1 MRSDD
6 QIVFDE
12 ARQLIRDGDFAGA
25 LIPLEALIAVHPR
38 SAALRWHRSRCLRAL
53 DRDAEA
59 AADLDTVLA
68 LKPDYV
74 PALVAR
80 AELAEADDA
89 GDQAIDLLRRA
100 RAIDAGD
107 ADVAFRLA
115 LLLAD
120 HGGGDEAIALL
131 SRAIVAD
138 PSRHEAWRLRA
149 DLRHH
154 LASSPADDAD
164 VVSDPLGM
172 RYDRAQLESALAD
185 YQAAVAIAD
194 DLRVDLR
201 IADIAQRLGRYEE
214 AVVHCDAVLARLS
227 ADDPVRP
234 HVQELR
240 DRAAA
245 GPDGER
251 EHYARMIEA
260 ALGEA
265 AGADRS
271 LQDDVAHAALRG
283 AADQIRRGGDV
294 ASALDDFVPESP
306 EDASANYIAHQIHNL
321 AHEPPPGLEA
331 AVAGEFPRYQQRHL
345 AAVRSAI
352 EPLGYVHLT
361 DAEAKNLG
369 QTLGQR
375 VLIGLYLHPQYG
387 TAAAYAMRPKWPGLL
402 GFLALLVT
410 GRWRAQRMLECV
422 SRFADGTFLSTREAG
437 ADVFEYGA
445 AESFHLE
452 KLADGS
458 GPRAVAERHAARVR
472 ERLADLPG
480 AAVDVPTTLDAIEGQ
495 WIESNQLKAE
505 YRRSIDY
512 VTDTELR
519 SLLGK
524 HYDRYAEK
532 VRARLALMTTE

>member
-12 ARQLIRDGDFAGA
+12 ARQLIRDGDFGGA

-38 SAALRWHRSRCLRAL
+38 SAALRWHRSRCLGAL

-59 AADLDTVLA
+59 IADLDTVIA
-68 LKPDYV
+68 LKPAYV

-80 AELAEADDA
+80 AELAEAGDA
-89 GDQAIDLLRRA
+89 DEQAIDLLRRA
-100 RAIDAGD
+100 LAIDAGD
-107 ADVAFRLA
+107 ADVAFRLS

-120 HGGGDEAIALL
+120 NGANDEAIALL
-131 SRAIVAD
+131 SRAIASD

-149 DLRHH
+149 DLRHR

-164 VVSDPLGM
+164 LVSDPLGM
-172 RYDRAQLESALAD
+172 RYDRRQLEAALAD
-185 YQAAVAIAD
+185 YQAAAAIAD

-201 IADIAQRLGRYEE
+201 IAEVAQRLGRHQE
-214 AVVHCDAVLARLS
+214 AVAHGDAVLTRLA

-260 ALGEA
+260 ALGDA

-271 LQDDVAHAALRG
+271 LQDDVANAALRS
-283 AADQIRRGGDV
+283 AADQIRKGADV
-294 ASALDDFVPESP
+294 SSALEAFVPESAD
-306 EDASANYIAHQIHNL
+306 DASATYIAHQIHNL
-321 AHEPPPGLEA
+321 AHEPPPGLEP
-331 AVAGEFPRYQQRHL
+331 AVASEFPRYQQRHL
-345 AAVRSAI
+345 SAVRRTI

-361 DAEAKNLG
+361 DAEARNLG

-387 TAAAYAMRPKWPGLL
+387 SAAAYAMRPKWPGLL
-402 GFLALLVT
+402 GFLALFLS
-410 GRWRAQRMLECV
+410 GKWRAQRMLECV
-422 SRFADGTFLSTREAG
+422 ARFADGTFLSTREAG
-437 ADVFEYGA
+437 ADVFEYDGA
-445 AESFHLE
+445 DSFHLE
-452 KLADGS
+452 KLADGC

-472 ERLADLPG
+472 ERLADRPG
-480 AAVDVPTTLDAIEGQ
+480 SAVDVPTTLDAIEGQ

-512 VTDTELR
+512 VTDAELR
-519 SLLGK
+519 GLLGR

-532 VRARLALMTTE
+532 VRARLALMTAE

>member
-25 LIPLEALIAVHPR
+25 LTPLEALIAVHPR

-59 AADLDTVLA
+59 IADLDTVLA
-68 LKPDYV
+68 IKPDYV
-74 PALVAR
+74 PALIAR

-89 GDQAIDLLRRA
+89 GEEAIGLLRRA
-100 RAIDAGD
+100 LAIDAGD
-107 ADVAFRLA
+107 GDVAFRLA

-120 HGGGDEAIALL
+120 HGADDEAIALL
-131 SRAIVAD
+131 TRAIASD

-149 DLRHH
+149 DLRHR
-154 LASSPADDAD
+154 LAASPADDAD

-172 RYDRAQLESALAD
+172 RYDRARLEAALAD
-185 YQAAVAIAD
+185 YQAAAAIAD

-201 IADIAQRLGRYEE
+201 IADIAQRLGRHEE
-214 AVVHCDAVLARLS
+214 AVVHGDAVLTRLA

-260 ALGEA
+260 ALGDSA
-265 AGADRS
+265 ADRD
-271 LQDDVAHAALRG
+271 LREDVAHAALRG
-283 AADQIRRGGDV
+283 AADQIRKGADV
-294 ASALDDFVPESP
+294 SSALEAFVPDSAD
-306 EDASANYIAHQIHNL
+306 DASATYIAHQIHNL
-321 AHEPPPGLEA
+321 AHEPPPGLEP
-331 AVAGEFPRYQQRHL
+331 AVPGEFPGYQQRHL
-345 AAVRSAI
+345 ATVRRTI

-361 DAEAKNLG
+361 DAEARNLG

-375 VLIGLYLHPQYG
+375 VLIGLYVHPQYG
-387 TAAAYAMRPKWPGLL
+387 TAAAYAMRPRWPGLL
-402 GFLALLVT
+402 GFLALFVS
-410 GRWRAQRMLECV
+410 GKWRAQRMLECV

-437 ADVFEYGA
+437 ADVFEYGG

-480 AAVDVPTTLDAIEGQ
+480 SAVDVPTTLDAIEGQ

-532 VRARLALMTTE
+532 VRARLALMTAE

>member
-12 ARQLIRDGDFAGA
+12 ARQLIRDGDFGGA

-59 AADLDTVLA
+59 IADLDTVLA

-80 AELAEADDA
+80 AELAEAEDA
-89 GDQAIDLLRRA
+89 GDEAIALLRRA
-100 RAIDAGD
+100 HAIDAGD

-120 HGGGDEAIALL
+120 HGASDEAIALL
-131 SRAIVAD
+131 TRAIATD

-149 DLRHH
+149 DLRHR
-154 LASSPADDAD
+154 LASTPAEDAD

-172 RYDRAQLESALAD
+172 RYDRAQLEAALAD
-185 YQAAVAIAD
+185 YQATVAIAD

-214 AVVHCDAVLARLS
+214 AVVHGDAVLARLGV
-227 ADDPVRP
+227 DDPVRP

-251 EHYARMIEA
+251 EHYARTIEA

-265 AGADRS
+265 GGADRS
-271 LQDDVAHAALRG
+271 LQDDVAHAALRS
-283 AADQIRRGGDV
+283 AADQIRKGADLS
-294 ASALDDFVPESP
+294 SALETSVPESP
-306 EDASANYIAHQIHNL
+306 DDASAAYIAHQIHNL
-321 AHEPPPGLEA
+321 AHEPPPGLEP
-331 AVAGEFPRYQQRHL
+331 AVASEFPGYQQRHL
-345 AAVRSAI
+345 TAVRRTI

-375 VLIGLYLHPQYG
+375 VLIGLYVHPQYG

-402 GFLALLVT
+402 GFLALFLT
-410 GRWRAQRMLECV
+410 GKWRAQRMLECV
-422 SRFADGTFLSTREAG
+422 SRFADGTFLATREAG

-452 KLADGS
+452 KLADGG

-480 AAVDVPTTLDAIEGQ
+480 SAVDVPTTLDAIEGQ

-512 VTDTELR
+512 VTDAELR
-519 SLLGK
+519 GLLGK

>member
-12 ARQLIRDGDFAGA
+12 ARQLIRDGDFDGA

-38 SAALRWHRSRCLRAL
+38 SAALRWHRSRCLRQL

-59 AADLDTVLA
+59 IADLDALIA

-89 GDQAIDLLRRA
+89 GDEAIALLRRA
-100 RAIDAGD
+100 HAIDTGD

-120 HGGGDEAIALL
+120 HGASDEAIALL
-131 SRAIVAD
+131 TRAIASD

-149 DLRHH
+149 DLRHR
-154 LASSPADDAD
+154 LASSPSDDAD

-172 RYDRAQLESALAD
+172 RYDRTQLEAALAD

-214 AVVHCDAVLARLS
+214 AVVHGDAVLARLA

-245 GPDGER
+245 GPAGER

-265 AGADRS
+265 GGADRS
-271 LQDDVAHAALRG
+271 LQDDVANAALRS
-283 AADQIRRGGDV
+283 AADRIRKG
-294 ASALDDFVPESP
+294 AEISSALETFVPESA
-306 EDASANYIAHQIHNL
+306 EDASATYIAHQIHNL
-321 AHEPPPGLEA
+321 AHEPPPGLEP
-331 AVAGEFPRYQQRHL
+331 AVASEFPGYQQRHL
-345 AAVRSAI
+345 AAVRRTI

-361 DAEAKNLG
+361 DAEARNLG
-369 QTLGQR
+369 QMLGQR
-375 VLIGLYLHPQYG
+375 IVIGLYVHPQYG
-387 TAAAYAMRPKWPGLL
+387 TAVAYAMRPKWPGLL
-402 GFLALLVT
+402 GFLVLFAS
-410 GRWRAQRMLECV
+410 GKWRAQRMLECV
-422 SRFADGTFLSTREAG
+422 SRFTDGTFLSTREAG

-472 ERLADLPG
+472 ERLAGLPG
-480 AAVDVPTTLDAIEGQ
+480 SAVDVPTTLDAIEGQ

-512 VTDTELR
+512 VTDAELR
-519 SLLGK
+519 GLLGK
-524 HYDRYAEK
+524 QYDRYAEK
-532 VRARLALMTTE
+532 VRARLALMTAE